1 MRKLAVV
8 AFGGNA
14 LLRGGQKGTYQEQI
28 ENVENFPNVHVE
40 IYDRFGRRVA
50 TYHGY
55 DNNNGW
61 NGYYNGHI
69 LPSTDYW
76 YYIRDDIFGSMSGHF
91 TLYYKQG
98 QW

>member
-1 MRKLAVV
+1 MLS
-8 AFGGNA
+8 F
-14 LLRGGQKGTYQEQI
+14 
-28 ENVENFPNVHVE
+28 
-40 IYDRFGRRVA
+40 
-50 TYHGY
+50 
-55 DNNNGW
+55 
-61 NGYYNGHI
+61 NGHI